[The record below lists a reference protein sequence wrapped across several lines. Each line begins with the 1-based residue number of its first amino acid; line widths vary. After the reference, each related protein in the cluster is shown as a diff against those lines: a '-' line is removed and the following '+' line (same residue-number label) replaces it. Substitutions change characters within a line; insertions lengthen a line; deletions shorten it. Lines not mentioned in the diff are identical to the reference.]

1 MLLVLGKDG
10 MIIGRKNQPL
20 CPTLIICQYSRRF
33 IMSFSI
39 KKIALAAMLVGMTSQ
54 ASAEIID
61 FNEVVTSFQGSAPF
75 SSGSL
80 TFSSSSGSLGVW
92 TSAPDVG
99 DYNNTPYLLDGFS
112 TLLSF
117 ERSDLQAFTLSSFD
131 IALGWY
137 QPITSANMAV
147 TYYLGAG
154 GTIVDSLP
162 LTLGYQT
169 FTPGLVV
176 TKVSF
181 DLAGA
186 PNGYI
191 SMDNIN
197 INGSS
202 VPEPASLALLGI
214 GLAGLGLMRRRKA

>member
-1 MLLVLGKDG
+1 
-10 MIIGRKNQPL
+10 
-20 CPTLIICQYSRRF
+20 
-33 IMSFSI
+33 MSFPI
-39 KKIALAAMLVGMTSQ
+39 KKIVLAAMLAGMASQ

-61 FNEVVTSFQGSAPF
+61 FNGVGASFQSSVPF

-80 TFSSSSGSLGVW
+80 TFSSTSSSLGVW

-99 DYNNTPYLLDGFS
+99 AYNGTPYLLDGFN

-131 IALGWY
+131 FALGWY
-137 QPITSANMAV
+137 QPISSANIAV

-154 GTIVDSLP
+154 GTVVDSLP
-162 LTLGYQT
+162 LTLDYQT

-181 DLAGA
+181 DLSGA
-186 PNGYI
+186 PSGYI

-197 INGSS
+197 INGGS

>member
-1 MLLVLGKDG
+1 
-10 MIIGRKNQPL
+10 
-20 CPTLIICQYSRRF
+20 
-33 IMSFSI
+33 MSFPI
-39 KKIALAAMLVGMTSQ
+39 KKIALAAILASMASQ
-54 ASAEIID
+54 VSAEIID
-61 FNEVVTSFQGSAPF
+61 FNDVVTNFQGSAPV

-80 TFSSSSGSLGVW
+80 TFSSNSNLLGVW

-99 DYNNTPYLLDGFS
+99 AFNGTPYLLDMN

-117 ERSDLQAFTLSSFD
+117 ERSDLQTFTLSSFD
-131 IALGWY
+131 FALGWY
-137 QPITSANMAV
+137 QPVSSANIAV

-154 GTIVDSLP
+154 GTLVDSLP
-162 LTLGYQT
+162 LTSSYQT

-176 TKVSF
+176 SKVSF
-181 DLAGA
+181 DLSGA
-186 PNGYI
+186 PSGYI

-197 INGSS
+197 INAGS

>member
-1 MLLVLGKDG
+1 
-10 MIIGRKNQPL
+10 
-20 CPTLIICQYSRRF
+20 
-33 IMSFSI
+33 MSFPI
-39 KKIALAAMLVGMTSQ
+39 KKIALAAILAGMASQ
-54 ASAEIID
+54 VSAEIID
-61 FNEVVTSFQGSAPF
+61 FNDVVTNFQGSAPV

-80 TFSSSSGSLGVW
+80 TFSSNSGLLGVW

-99 DYNNTPYLLDGFS
+99 AFNGTPYLLDMN

-117 ERSDLQAFTLSSFD
+117 ERSDLQTFTLSSFD
-131 IALGWY
+131 FALGWY
-137 QPITSANMAV
+137 QPVSSANIAV

-154 GTIVDSLP
+154 GTLVDSLP
-162 LTLGYQT
+162 LTSSYQT

-176 TKVSF
+176 SKVSF
-181 DLAGA
+181 DLSGA
-186 PNGYI
+186 PSGYI

-197 INGSS
+197 INAGS